1 MRSSCFRRIIVCPLM
16 ALLVLSTSILPGF
29 AGVIGTEQILTEQ
42 FPDEQRAKVAT
53 FLERDDV
60 QAKLVTLGVAPEM
73 AAARIASLT
82 DAEISQIAQMIDEDP
97 AGQSAVGAIVGAAL
111 IVFLVL
117 LFTDIVGATDV
128 FDFVN

>member
-53 FLERDDV
+53 FLARDDV
-60 QAKLVTLGVAPEM
+60 QAKLVMLGVAPEM
-73 AAARIASLT
+73 AAARIASLS

-117 LFTDIVGATDV
+117 LLTDIVGATDV

>member
-53 FLERDDV
+53 FLARDDV
-60 QAKLVTLGVAPEM
+60 QEKLVTLGVAPEM
-73 AAARIASLT
+73 AAARIASLS

-117 LFTDIVGATDV
+117 LLTDVLGVTDV
-128 FDFVN
+128 FSFVN

>member
-1 MRSSCFRRIIVCPLM
+1 MRSSRFRRVIVCPLV
-16 ALLVLSTSILPGF
+16 ALLVLSVVQPGF

-42 FPDEQRAKVAT
+42 YPDEQRSKVAA

-60 QAKLVTLGVAPEM
+60 KAKLVTLGVAPEV
-73 AAARIASLT
+73 AAARIASLS
-82 DAEISQIAQMIDEDP
+82 DAEISQIAQKIDEDP
-97 AGQSAVGAIVGAAL
+97 AGQSAAGAIVGALL